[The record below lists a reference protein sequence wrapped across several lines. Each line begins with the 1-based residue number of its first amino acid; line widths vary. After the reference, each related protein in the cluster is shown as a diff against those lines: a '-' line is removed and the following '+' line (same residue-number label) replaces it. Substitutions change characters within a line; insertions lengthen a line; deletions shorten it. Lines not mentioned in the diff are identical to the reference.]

1 MGPRIDLCGTPEV
14 TGKGLDVAP
23 NEVTRWDRSCRYDSS
38 HVRKS
43 PPPPLP
49 PKKNTHVASLRVL
62 RGLLCQKI

>member
-1 MGPRIDLCGTPEV
+1 MGPRIDPCGTSEV

-23 NEVTRWDRSCRYDSS
+23 NEVTRRYDSS

-43 PPPPLP
+43 PPLP
-49 PKKNTHVASLRVL
+49 PQKNTHVASLRVL